1 MEGQSERQRITWV
14 TRINIKPVS
23 LEMIREVARE
33 ERMSLATTIG
43 LAIETYVTSR
53 SSHETR

>member
-1 MEGQSERQRITWV
+1 MEAQSERQRITWV

-23 LEMIREVARE
+23 LEMIRERAKE

-43 LAIETYVTSR
+43 LAIETYVTAR
-53 SSHETR
+53 STS

>member
-1 MEGQSERQRITWV
+1 MDSQSERQRITWV
-14 TRINIKPVS
+14 TRINIKPIS

-43 LAIETYVTSR
+43 LAIETYVTAR
-53 SSHETR
+53 SSTS